1 MNNNIINELKDIKI
15 DEFIWSIFIF
25 SGIIGI
31 ISSEY
36 RKKYIIDNN
45 IYYLL
50 KSKNIRI
57 FLLII
62 SLILNIYFVKRNQ
75 LEYDNTKSL
84 QEKNRLKI
92 KLFGNYLL
100 LIGTICLFYFQ
111 INNSSLGDEIL
122 L

>member
-1 MNNNIINELKDIKI
+1 MNNNMINELKDIKI